1 MKPPGRTTLARMQ
14 IAALREKERIEISQ
28 DARVHAGLSKEPM
41 ACQVELRD
49 DMAGIVNLIDVIFS
63 DQLLTD
69 RLTQRMKEIAAAR
82 VAPPRSGVED
92 IAVDAEAEAP

>member
-28 DARVHAGLSKEPM
+28 DARVHAKLIKEPM

-49 DMAGIVNLIDVIFS
+49 DMAGIVNLIDIISS
-63 DQLLTD
+63 DQMILD
-69 RLTQRMKEIAAAR
+69 RLKQRMKDAAAAR
-82 VAPPRSGVED
+82 FGVPAPGAED
-92 IAVDAEAEAP
+92 LAIDSEGGAS